1 MQRRAPARGAADVS
15 CTLPRRPDF
24 ADLSPLKQELEQ
36 LLRDSLAKLAG
47 TVLPA
52 PPAADAVVLERT
64 REAQHGDLATDVALR
79 LADSAD
85 RHLRELEDAIA
96 ASL

>member
-15 CTLPRRPDF
+15 CTLPRRPEF

-47 TVLPA
+47 TVLPT

-64 REAQHGDLATDVALR
+64 REAQHGDFPTNVALR
-79 LADSAD
+79 LAKPARRSP
-85 RHLRELEDAIA
+85 RELTDRLVAPP
-96 ASL
+96 